1 MRIRSSRPGAALEG
15 EADATRETEEEK
27 TMAAYFIAQYVVQDP
42 KLYREY
48 QVAAGPTIQAGGGEV
63 VAFDVAAET
72 IEGTP
77 PGPQTVILKFESTEA
92 AKAWYRSPAYQAV
105 VGKRLAATSGFAVIS
120 QSMNM
125 KG

>member
-1 MRIRSSRPGAALEG
+1 
-15 EADATRETEEEK
+15 
-27 TMAAYFIAQYVVQDP
+27 MAAYFIAQYVVKDP

-48 QVAAGPTIQAGGGEV
+48 QMAAHPTIQASGGEV

-77 PGPQTVILKFESTEA
+77 PGPQTVILKFDSTEA
-92 AKAWYRSPAYQAV
+92 AKAWYQSPGYQAV

-125 KG
+125 RG

>member
-1 MRIRSSRPGAALEG
+1 
-15 EADATRETEEEK
+15 
-27 TMAAYFIAQYVVQDP
+27 MAAYFIAQYVVKDP

-48 QVAAGPTIQAGGGEV
+48 QLAAGQTIQASGGEL

-77 PGPQTVILKFESTEA
+77 PGPQTVIVKFESVEA
-92 AKAWYRSPAYQAV
+92 AKAWYRSSGYQTV
-105 VGKRLAATSGFAVIS
+105 VGKRLAATQGFAVIA

-125 KG
+125 RG